1 MAMDLLV
8 RPIVIPAIA
17 GGLCFLL
24 GKRARRVVI
33 ALAIVAAVVTFIAS
47 VSLWGKVGHE
57 ASLPWALKL
66 GDFEIAAQ
74 LKLTHFGSF
83 LSLFIGLFG
92 LIMVLY
98 SVEFMGK
105 FEDKGKYYAYVLWTV
120 SGSLGAVLANNL
132 IFFLVMWEIVTVML
146 FLLVNMG
153 REKAPYG
160 AAKSFTVLGFAD
172 SAMLLG
178 IILLWSETKSLSMDA
193 AAFPVAVGTWLT
205 YSAYLL
211 FFIGAIAKA
220 GAMPFHSWI
229 PAAAEG
235 APTPVMAFLPASLDK
250 LLGIYLLALI
260 SLKFFIPDEN
270 IRLVLMVV
278 GAVTILAAVMMAMV
292 QHELKKLLSFHAVSQ
307 VGYMVLGIGTG
318 SLVGIVGGLFHML
331 NHAIYKCCLFL
342 GAGAV
347 EHRARTTELDE
358 LGGLARFMPV
368 TFVCFLIAALS
379 ISGVPPFNG
388 YVSKWMVYQGIIDAG
403 SPLWPLFI
411 TAAILGSALTLASF
425 VKATH
430 SVFLGHM
437 HEKFS
442 RHPVREVLP
451 FMTLPMVVLAFL
463 CVLFGVFAQL
473 PLKYFLAPAVA
484 ETGAGALEV
493 AGAPGI
499 LAFAKGVWSPTAA
512 TLLILAGLGL
522 GLIIY
527 LVGHS
532 MKVREANLFV
542 GGEVFRSEEIRLPGT
557 HFYDT
562 IRELPLFKV
571 MYKDGEK
578 GVYDLYGLGGRYTAP
593 LIRFLR
599 RLHSGI
605 LPIYVAWCLIGLT
618 LILILLILY

>member
-1 MAMDLLV
+1 VDIDLLL
-8 RPIVIPAIA
+8 RPILIPAIF

-24 GKRARRVVI
+24 GRRTRGVVSG
-33 ALAIVAAVVTFIAS
+33 LAIVAAVLTFIAS
-47 VSLWGKVGHE
+47 INLWGKVGLE
-57 ASLPWALKL
+57 GSLPWALRL

-98 SVEFMGK
+98 SLEYMWG
-105 FEDKGKYYAYVLWTV
+105 FEDKGKYYAYVLWTLA
-120 SGSLGAVLANNL
+120 GSLGAVLANNL
-132 IFFLVMWEIVTVML
+132 IFFLIMWEIVTVML
-146 FLLVNMG
+146 FLLVNLG
-153 REKAPYG
+153 KERAPYG
-160 AAKSFTVLGFAD
+160 AAKTFAVLGFAD
-172 SAMLLG
+172 CSMLLG
-178 IILLWSETKSLSMDA
+178 IILLWTQTRSLSMDA
-193 AAFPVAVGTWLT
+193 AAFPIAVGSGLT
-205 YSAYLL
+205 YAAYLL
-211 FFIGAIAKA
+211 LFIGAIAKA

-260 SLKFFIPDEN
+260 SLKFFVLDASM
-270 IRLVLMVV
+270 RLLLMAV

-388 YVSKWMVYQGIIDAG
+388 FVSKWMVYQGVIDAG
-403 SPLWPLFI
+403 SRLWPLFI

-430 SVFLGHM
+430 SVFLGQM
-437 HEKFS
+437 PEVLSK
-442 RHPVREVLP
+442 RRLREVLP
-451 FMTLPMVVLAFL
+451 FMTVPMIILALL

-473 PLKYFLAPAVA
+473 PLKYFLTPAVA
-484 ETGAGALEV
+484 EAGAGSLEV
-493 AGAPGI
+493 AGAPGT
-499 LAFAKGVWSPTAA
+499 LAFAKGVWSPTMA
-512 TLLILAGLGL
+512 TLLIVFGIVLGGIVYLAGRAQ
-522 GLIIY
+522 
-527 LVGHS
+527 
-532 MKVREANLFV
+532 KVRRERIFI
-542 GGEVFRSEEIRLPGT
+542 GGEILPRDTTRLSGT
-557 HFYDT
+557 GFYNT
-562 IRELPLFKV
+562 IRELPLFSV
-571 MYKDGEK
+571 MYKDGE
-578 GVYDLYGLGGRYTAP
+578 GGAYDLYYLTGRYGNT
-593 LIRFLR
+593 LVQFLR
-599 RLHSGI
+599 RLHQGV
-605 LPIYVAWCLIGLT
+605 LPIYVGWVVIGLT
-618 LILILLILY
+618 LIIIYLVRL